1 MWPVFLTLPF
11 IFMTISKCDPA
22 SECMWLVSVVCV
34 YVVCTCSCFFVVQH
48 SALCSEWRVTRGK
61 GHLDSADQMTVY
73 CTQRSKSKSLLY
85 LRLIVDWPYHNFCSA
100 LILLLTRPSSDVY
113 SLAWRGEQK
122 RDEGWGCFCIPA
134 DLSSAHY
141 HSTLE
146 SVHIFISSLPEICP
160 PTHKIRM
167 RKLPIFKL

>member
-1 MWPVFLTLPF
+1 MYVCGWFPWSVFMLHMF
-11 IFMTISKCDPA
+11 
-22 SECMWLVSVVCV
+22 
-34 YVVCTCSCFFVVQH
+34 
-48 SALCSEWRVTRGK
+48 LCSATFSSLFRVTGDK
-61 GHLDSADQMTVY
+61 GQGTPRYLDSADQMTVY

-113 SLAWRGEQK
+113 SLHWRGEQR

>member
-1 MWPVFLTLPF
+1 M
-11 IFMTISKCDPA
+11 
-22 SECMWLVSVVCV
+22 
-34 YVVCTCSCFFVVQH
+34 YVVGFRGLCYARSSWLFVVQH
-48 SALCSEWRVTRGK
+48 SALCSVWRVTRDK
-61 GHLDSADQMTVY
+61 GHLASADPMTVFLHAALKI
-73 CTQRSKSKSLLY
+73 RIVALLA
-85 LRLIVDWPYHNFCSA
+85 LDWPYFFNHHNFCSA
-100 LILLLTRPSSDVY
+100 LRLMLY
-113 SLAWRGEQK
+113 SCTHTQYLKGPLQMSTVCSLHWRGEQR

-146 SVHIFISSLPEICP
+146 SVHIFISSHPEICP